1 MQMTSLLHSCT
12 AYGVSALRRLN
23 KNSLSQ
29 IPLRSFATDRRR
41 NGHDA
46 PGRTRKNSVKERGR
60 GNSNASPTG
69 NEEVESNISGMKSIL
84 ETIDQGM
91 SIPLKVLTFTQR
103 ISSLS

>member
-12 AYGVSALRRLN
+12 AHGVSALRRLN
-23 KNSLSQ
+23 KNCLVQ
-29 IPLRSFATDRRR
+29 LPLRSFATDRRR

-60 GNSNASPTG
+60 GNSNASSIG
-69 NEEVESNISGMKSIL
+69 NEQAESNISGMKNIL
-84 ETIDQGM
+84 DTIDQGL

-103 ISSLS
+103 ILSLS